1 MSLKNY
7 MAYGDAETIFTGY
20 ANRIKQSPTTFIGT
34 QAEWNALSASEKAEY
49 VLVNITDD
57 EAADSGSLQFPD
69 YANQISVSGSSWTA
83 TEDCYVTYT
92 SCNGTYSTDNRL
104 QIDGNVVS
112 TYSSAGGTYVH
123 QFSGYVKEGQVVE
136 AYDLSVGFRAFPLSG
151 D

>member
-7 MAYGDAETIFTGY
+7 MAYGDAETILTGY
-20 ANRIKQSPTTFIGT
+20 ANRIKQSPTTFVGT
-34 QAEWNALSASEKAEY
+34 TAEWNALSSSEKAQYE
-49 VLVNITDD
+49 LVNITDD
-57 EAADSGSLQFPD
+57 ESSLSGMPRFPD
-69 YANQISVSGSSWTA
+69 YSSPITISVSPWTA
-83 TEDCYVTYT
+83 TEDCYISYT
-92 SCNGTYSTDNRL
+92 LCNGSYSADNRL